1 MIFTREH
8 FIPKNPSEVIDRPDL
23 NAIVFKV
30 DNLYPV
36 ALGFYGRRQKPD
48 FNLRFKSLEERD
60 NYISRYFD
68 GLAHMEKMK
77 NERRSERSAAA
88 KKFAESLKPGTIL
101 YDTWGY
107 DQTQVEFYKVL
118 EVKGNKVKI
127 VELAEIREGEMT
139 SWASD
144 RVIPGA
150 ESGTPIWK
158 TVRGCGIKIDSCVYL
173 TLWDGKPLHRSWY
186 A

>member
-8 FIPKNPSEVIDRPDL
+8 FIPKNPSEVIDRLDI
-23 NAIVFKV
+23 NAMVFLV
-30 DNLYPV
+30 DEPKPI
-36 ALGFYGRRQKPD
+36 AIGFYGRRHKPD
-48 FNLRFKSLEERD
+48 FNHVFKTKEDRA
-60 NYISRYFD
+60 NYVSRYLD
-68 GLAHMEKMK
+68 GVAHMEKMK
-77 NERRSERSAAA
+77 RERRFEKSEAA

-144 RVIPGA
+144 RVMPGA
-150 ESGTPIWK
+150 ECGQPIWK